1 MLDSLIKQVFQCK
14 TPDVILDEKK
24 IRSGKYALKR
34 IRDFV
39 DQKILTV
46 QYISI
51 MII

>member
-14 TPDVILDEKK
+14 TPDGILDEKK